1 MKRAEVYQEVKTFL
15 VVQMDVPEADVSEGS
30 HLVDDL
36 EIDSLSVLELT
47 VFTEENY
54 DVNIE
59 EAFKESLS
67 ADNSEE
73 PTVGWLT
80 DLIVTM
86 TPRAAV

>member
-1 MKRAEVYQEVKTFL
+1 MNRGDVYQEIKSFL

-54 DVNIE
+54 DVSIE

-67 ADNSEE
+67 PENSTE

-80 DLIVTM
+80 DLILTM